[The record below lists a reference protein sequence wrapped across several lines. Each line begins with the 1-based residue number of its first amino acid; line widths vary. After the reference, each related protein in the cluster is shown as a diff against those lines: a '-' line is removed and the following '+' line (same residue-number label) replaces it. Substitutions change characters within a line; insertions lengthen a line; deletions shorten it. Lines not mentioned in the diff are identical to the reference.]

1 MFHSFCSVFEIIS
14 VGVCLC
20 ACMCVCARVC
30 VRVCVRTC
38 VFIFLFVCWILT
50 IVLADNCP
58 CRFFILYLL
67 LLCSFVYTTDSILY
81 WLDASTNKLE
91 KVNVDG
97 TERSLLNL
105 TEDGYTIALDNDYLY
120 VVNIQ

>member
-1 MFHSFCSVFEIIS
+1 MSACACAP
-14 VGVCLC
+14 VCV
-20 ACMCVCARVC
+20 CMCVCARACVCECVC
-30 VRVCVRTC
+30 VCAC
-38 VFIFLFVCWILT
+38 LFSLILT

-120 VVNIQ
+120 VVNLK